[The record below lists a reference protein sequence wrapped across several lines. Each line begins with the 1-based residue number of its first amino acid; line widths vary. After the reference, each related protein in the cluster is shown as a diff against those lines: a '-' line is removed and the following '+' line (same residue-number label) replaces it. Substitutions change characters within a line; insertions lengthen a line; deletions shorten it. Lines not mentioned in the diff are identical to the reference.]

1 VSLDPRIA
9 GAKAIDSSDPAFVGQ
24 EFVIL
29 DEVRVAGEL
38 VQVPRPLAGVPEYVT
53 VAAAEERADQ
63 LLGQLRASLTGRGG
77 GPRWVPDT
85 TLVVEMRAAAE
96 SAVISAVVGLE
107 AFGAH
112 QVLRFVDPEKQ
123 TLEFDDET
131 LTPRDVRER
140 WSLDERYK
148 TVLPALLGVGNP
160 AGKGWWSTFRR
171 IQALAALTRHAVGE
185 PVKRGGLSD
194 ERPLAERFYNGEYRG
209 AAETMLSAF
218 DHFSPGWIDD
228 ERLRALAGSDGDS
241 A

>member
-1 VSLDPRIA
+1 M
-9 GAKAIDSSDPAFVGQ
+9 
-24 EFVIL
+24 
-29 DEVRVAGEL
+29 
-38 VQVPRPLAGVPEYVT
+38 
-53 VAAAEERADQ
+53 AAAEQRSDE
-63 LLGQLRASLTGRGG
+63 LLEQLRASLTGRGG

-85 TLVVEMRAAAE
+85 TVVVEMRAAAE

-107 AFGAH
+107 AFCAH
-112 QVLRFVDPEKQ
+112 QVLRFVDVETQ
-123 TLEFDDET
+123 TLEFNDET
-131 LTPRDVRER
+131 LTPQDVRER

-171 IQALAALTRHAVGE
+171 IQALAALTRHAVAE
-185 PVKRGGLSD
+185 PVKRAGLSD

-209 AAETMLSAF
+209 GAEMMLSAF

-228 ERLRALAGSDGDS
+228 ERLRALGRPDPSS